1 MEIDMNNV
9 TINYDKKELLTKD
22 INMIDCDPGWALCI
36 MDDLSSKEAMIK
48 SACDFMDDKCV
59 GTEVTDIAFSVFMQT
74 SFVDCESMGWVYR
87 DSAKKIEEWIA
98 RGDEEG
104 EPFPLAKRIAFAK
117 YPNQYHAFEKYGIDW
132 AQIAVDE
139 CKKRGVRP
147 WLYFRMNDLHAVDQD
162 DSIFHD
168 PFFFKARENGWLI
181 GNTEYGRPMGTSG
194 RIENVYDYS
203 HAEVREWLL
212 TYIEEIMMRYD
223 VYGYGLDFM
232 RNIYCFDYLRAEPG
246 YQEYMNDFM
255 RRVRDIANRAG
266 EKHGHDIKLL
276 ACVTH
281 TVEDSFIYGFDV
293 KTWAKESLVDI
304 IVPRCEEVCNSGVDM
319 KEWRDAVGD
328 DIALLIGYDDHISRW
343 ADAGAEYIYQITPE
357 QLKGF
362 CAKYFNTGANGLYF
376 NNYFA
381 PSQVNFGK
389 DMGRKMASEGT
400 RTFVVTHQ
408 DIIPIGRK
416 RYKPLPFSLG
426 SKIDFDINMGVV
438 REDEHLYVTVGYDST
453 DVDSVTLKVNGKD
466 ATTIAPVEIE
476 YNKFAGHYYDDD
488 YNLLKSAALI
498 RYGFDKMAIDGDFT
512 VTFDGGEGI
521 NVVYLEATATPD
533 ELK

>member
-1 MEIDMNNV
+1 MSGRIVDFSENG
-9 TINYDKKELLTKD
+9 LLKSD
-22 INMIDCDPGWALCI
+22 INMIDCDPNFAFFYLGQD
-36 MDDLSSKEAMIK
+36 MSSKEAMIK
-48 SACDFMDDKCV
+48 GASDFMDFTCTD
-59 GTEVTDIAFSVFMQT
+59 TEVTDIAFAVFGQT
-74 SFVDCESMGWVYR
+74 SFVKCETMGWMYEKTLDDVEAFIGALAPEKRASRGIYR
-87 DSAKKIEEWIA
+87 
-98 RGDEEG
+98 R
-104 EPFPLAKRIAFAK
+104 
-117 YPNQYHAFEKYGIDW
+117 YPEQREAFEKYGIDW
-132 AQIAVDE
+132 AQIAIDE
-139 CKKRGVRP
+139 ARKRDVRP
-147 WLYFRMNDLHAVDQD
+147 WLYFRMNDLHHVDFD
-162 DSIFHD
+162 TSLLHD
-168 PFFFKARENGWLI
+168 PFFFKARENGWLN
-181 GNTEYGRPMGTSG
+181 GNTEYGRPAGTSG
-194 RIENVYDYS
+194 RIENLYDFS
-203 HAEVREWLL
+203 HAGVREWML

-266 EKHGHDIKLL
+266 EKHGHPIKLFV
-276 ACVTH
+276 CVTH

-438 REDEHLYVTVGYDST
+438 RENEHLYVTVGYDST

-466 ATTIAPVEIE
+466 AVTTASVEIE

-521 NVVYLEATATPD
+521 NVVYLEATATPE